1 MGCVQDEGGRG
12 LGPCDVGFRVRGDAD
27 DGYTDFTVGLD
38 GVDGWWDKGP
48 VGAPLSQAQ
57 M

>member
-1 MGCVQDEGGRG
+1 MGCVQDEAGRG
-12 LGPCDVGFRVRGDAD
+12 LGPCDVGFGIRGDAD
-27 DGYTDFTVGLD
+27 DGYTDITVGLD

-48 VGAPLSQAQ
+48 VGALVSQAQ